1 MARIITLLSDL
12 GTRDGSVARI
22 KAAITQR
29 MPHALV
35 TDICHHVPRHDRRET
50 GYLLADSCYSYPSG
64 TIHVVLTGMFM
75 DKENPPALL
84 LAMHG
89 GHYFILPDNGI
100 LSGMPSGFAPSDALL
115 IARFSRPYS
124 TDKWLQEAINAM
136 EAIETGA
143 TDSFTPVAP
152 YMLPPLPAPQVTPVG
167 IACRILRRDRY
178 NNLVLNLRKE
188 EFDQHTSGRPFRIR
202 TFRSGLI
209 SAISN
214 HYSDVPLQ
222 SPLCRFNK
230 LGFLEIAVNH
240 GAATDLF
247 GIDATDAG
255 ALDYH
260 TIRISY

>member
-1 MARIITLLSDL
+1 MTRIITLLSDL

-22 KAAITQR
+22 KAAIVQR
-29 MPHALV
+29 MPHAVV

-50 GYLLADSCYSYPSG
+50 GYLLADSCYSYPAG

-75 DKENPPALL
+75 DKDNPPALL
-84 LAMHG
+84 LATHR
-89 GHYFILPDNGI
+89 GHHFILPDNGI
-100 LSGMPSGFAPSDALL
+100 LSGMPSGFAPSHALL
-115 IARFSRPYS
+115 IARFSGPYS

-136 EAIETGA
+136 EAIENGTTA
-143 TDSFTPVAP
+143 AFTTVAP
-152 YMLPPLPAPQVTPVG
+152 YILPPLPAPQVTPVG

-202 TFRSGLI
+202 TFRSGHI
-209 SAISN
+209 NAISR
-214 HYSDVPLQ
+214 HYSDVPMDA
-222 SPLCRFNK
+222 PLCRFNK